1 LTEVAYGGR
10 AYECRESETVL
21 EALLRH
27 RLDVPYS
34 CKKGVCLSCML
45 RVIEGPIPEESQAG
59 IRDTLR
65 AQGYFLPCLCPC
77 DNDLTVAPADQ
88 AALFSRAVVSDVF
101 PLAPDI
107 KGVRLTPA
115 TELYYHAG
123 QFINLRRADGLT
135 RSYSLA
141 SVPGIDRQL
150 ELHVKRLAG
159 GDMSN
164 WIFDELQAG
173 EVVELQGPNGS
184 CFYLPGRADQNLLL
198 IGTGTG
204 LAPLIGIARDAL
216 HDGHRGDIRLYHG
229 SRHAKGLYLGQRLRD
244 LAARH
249 ANFRYIPCLSGADVP
264 TDVRAGR
271 VAGAAFSD
279 LGGLAD
285 WRVFICGAPPMVE
298 EAKKTAYL
306 AGAAIADIHADPF
319 ELRDLRR
326 KPRPATS
333 SQLM

>member
-1 LTEVAYGGR
+1 MTKVAFGGR
-10 AYECRESETVL
+10 AYECGESETVL

-27 RLDVPYS
+27 KLDVPYS

-45 RVIEGPIPEESQAG
+45 RVIDGPIPEEAQVG

-65 AQGYFLPCLCPC
+65 TQGYFLPCICPG
-77 DNDLTVAPADQ
+77 DHDLTVASAED
-88 AALFSRAVVSDVF
+88 AALFSRAVVNDVF

-141 SVPGIDRQL
+141 SVPSIDRQL
-150 ELHVKRLAG
+150 ELHVKRLPG

-184 CFYLPGRADQNLLL
+184 CFYLPGRPDQNLLL

-216 HDGHRGDIRLYHG
+216 HDGHQGDIRLYHG
-229 SRHAKGLYLGQRLRD
+229 SRHANGIYLGRRLRD
-244 LAARH
+244 LARRH
-249 ANFRYIPCLSGADVP
+249 ANFLYIPCLSGADVP
-264 TDVRAGR
+264 SGVRAGR
-271 VAGAAFSD
+271 VASAVFSD

-326 KPRPATS
+326 KPRPDTS

>member
-1 LTEVAYGGR
+1 LTKVAFGGR
-10 AYECRESETVL
+10 AYECRQSETVL

-27 RLDVPYS
+27 NLDVPYS
-34 CKKGVCLSCML
+34 CKKGVCLCCML
-45 RVIEGPIPEESQAG
+45 RVTEGAIPEQAQVG

-65 AQGYFLPCLCPC
+65 AQGYFLPCVC
-77 DNDLTVAPADQ
+77 PADHDLAVASADE
-88 AALFSRAVVSDVF
+88 AALFSRAVVSEVF

-141 SVPGIDRQL
+141 SVPSLDSHL
-150 ELHVKRLAG
+150 ELHVKRLPG
-159 GDMSN
+159 GAMSN

-184 CFYLPGRADQNLLL
+184 CFYAPGGGDRNVVL

-204 LAPLIGIARDAL
+204 LAPLFGIARDAL
-216 HDGHRGDIRLYHG
+216 HDGHQGEIRLYHG
-229 SRHAKGLYLGQRLRD
+229 SRHADGLYLGQQLRD

-249 ANFRYIPCLSGADVP
+249 ANFHYVPCLSGADVP
-264 TDVRAGR
+264 SGVRAGR
-271 VAGAAFSD
+271 VAAAAFAD
-279 LGGLAD
+279 LGELTD

-298 EAKKTAYL
+298 EAKKAAYL

-326 KPRPATS
+326 KPRPGPS
-333 SQLM
+333 S

>member
-1 LTEVAYGGR
+1 MTKVAFGGR
-10 AYECRESETVL
+10 AYEYADSETVL
-21 EALLRH
+21 ETLLRH
-27 RLDVPYS
+27 KLDVPYS

-45 RVIEGPIPEESQAG
+45 RVIDGAIPEESQVG

-65 AQGYFLPCLCPC
+65 TQGYFLPCICPG
-77 DNDLTVAPADQ
+77 DHDLTVASAEDT
-88 AALFSRAVVSDVF
+88 ALFSRAVVSDVF

-135 RSYSLA
+135 RCYSLA
-141 SVPGIDRQL
+141 SVPSIDRQL
-150 ELHVKRLAG
+150 ELHVKRLPG

-164 WIFDELQAG
+164 WIFDELQGG

-216 HDGHRGDIRLYHG
+216 HDGHQGDIRLYHG
-229 SRHAKGLYLGQRLRD
+229 SRHANGLYLRRQLRD
-244 LAARH
+244 VAARH
-249 ANFRYIPCLSGADVP
+249 ANFLYIPCLSGADVP
-264 TDVRAGR
+264 PGVRAGR
-271 VAGAAFSD
+271 VASAVFSD

-326 KPRPATS
+326 KPRPDPS
-333 SQLM
+333 SHK